1 MGFGSY
7 QSGTSEGNEAK
18 SSNSVSGQGSQY
30 QGNQNNNGGRA
41 GSGGSNSPAAK
52 LATSRGNSTQRV
64 VEPSSNRSGTNFP
77 TVIAGQDKPKVIAP
91 VIAPVKPKVIAP
103 VKPTV
108 GVVQSGRLPGE
119 ETSAEER
126 ATLAVLAG
134 GRIAGEETIAEE
146 REAIQGLAK
155 TTKNKFKDSK
165 YAKAGGVIGGMIFP
179 FFGGILGQM
188 IGTDIAASKDPYMQ
202 GLQANLSDL
211 DDEEKGPPPGRTQ
224 VRTTDGSL
232 VNLRSGGGVFTSNGL
247 IPNSQHQGDGS
258 GGNGSGGATTNNS
271 GGGADSGNTMVT
283 SELEFQQQRYDD
295 WKAVFGDVQTNL
307 SNFYTGLRPE
317 QVAAQGIQAHEL
329 EMARAKKNLR
339 ENLTQ
344 RGLQSSGLAVD
355 SEQQL
360 ALESA
365 SERARIRTDAPFKV
379 AEEQS
384 RFLQIGLGQ
393 DPSSSVANAISNNQ
407 TRSDLAAQARAD
419 ASGTNLATIGKIG
432 VGLAD
437 IFSDDISEW
446 F

>member
-18 SSNSVSGQGSQY
+18 SNNSASGQGGEF
-30 QGNQNNNGGRA
+30 QGNQNNTGGRA
-41 GSGGSNSPAAK
+41 GNGGSNSPAAK
-52 LATSRGNSTQRV
+52 LATSLGNPTQRV
-64 VEPSSNRSGTNFP
+64 VEPASNRSGTNFP
-77 TVIAGQDKPKVIAP
+77 TVIAGQDTPKVITPIEVAP
-91 VIAPVKPKVIAP
+91 TA
-103 VKPTV
+103 

-119 ETSAEER
+119 ETSAEEQ

-146 REAIQGLAK
+146 REALTGLEK
-155 TTKNKFKDSK
+155 ETRNKLKDSK
-165 YAKAGGVIGGMIFP
+165 EAQAGKLIGGMVFP
-179 FFGGILGQM
+179 IVGGIFGQM
-188 IGTDIAASKDPYMQ
+188 IGANIAASKDPYMQ

-211 DDEEKGPPPGRTQ
+211 DVEENGLVESPGRTQ

-232 VNLRSGGGVFTSNGL
+232 VNLGSGGGVFTSNGL
-247 IPNSQHQGDGS
+247 IPNSASAQGSQYQGNGDGE
-258 GGNGSGGATTNNS
+258 GSTTNNS

-283 SELEFQQQRYDD
+283 SELEFQQQRYND

-393 DPSSSVANAISNNQ
+393 DPSNSVAAALSNSQ
-407 TRSDLAAQARAD
+407 SRSDTAAAARAE